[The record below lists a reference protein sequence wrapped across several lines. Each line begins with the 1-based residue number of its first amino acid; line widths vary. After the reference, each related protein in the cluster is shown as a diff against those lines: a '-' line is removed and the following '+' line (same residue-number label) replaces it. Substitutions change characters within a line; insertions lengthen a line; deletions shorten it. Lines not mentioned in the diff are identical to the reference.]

1 MTKGEQIEKLS
12 AEIVIIQ
19 LESLCKNRR
28 MPTSV
33 EIAEA
38 LLENE
43 SVVVLPCKVGDKYYR
58 VNPSN
63 FDGTLYVAEYDVD
76 QIVVDHDGVCV
87 VDSYYKI
94 PWGVDEVYFL
104 EEEAEQELKRR
115 VENDKS

>member
-1 MTKGEQIEKLS
+1 MTEEEQITFLS
-12 AEIVIIQ
+12 GKITIIQ

-38 LLENE
+38 LLKNE
-43 SVVVLPCKVGDKYYR
+43 SVVLLPCKVGDKYYR
-58 VNPSN
+58 VNISN

-76 QIVVDHDGVCV
+76 QIVVDRDGVCV

-115 VENDKS
+115 VDKC